1 MPNGKLQLYQYV
13 SDQTHP
19 EFDRLLDEIIN
30 SIGDPIFVKDRE
42 HRYVYVNE
50 AKCRLT
56 GANRDAIIGKTD
68 YDFSRP
74 EKEQVDVF
82 VRKDDIVIKTGQEDI
97 NEEALTDADGIL
109 HTIVTRKSLYMD
121 DAGRRYVVGIIR
133 DVTEH
138 KRIEEALRRS
148 QAAYFAEAQKLS
160 ATGSFSWN
168 ALSGDIFW
176 SNETCRIFGYD
187 TGIRPSIEAV
197 IQRVHPEDI
206 ALVEGVIERA
216 AKEKRE
222 FDFEHRLLMPD
233 GSVKHLH
240 IVAHPMT
247 DEPGRLQF
255 VGAVMDITE
264 RHERELEFISTRDH
278 RFFIR

>member
-1 MPNGKLQLYQYV
+1 M
-13 SDQTHP
+13 
-19 EFDRLLDEIIN
+19 
-30 SIGDPIFVKDRE
+30 
-42 HRYVYVNE
+42 
-50 AKCRLT
+50 
-56 GANRDAIIGKTD
+56 
-68 YDFSRP
+68 
-74 EKEQVDVF
+74 
-82 VRKDDIVIKTGQEDI
+82 
-97 NEEALTDADGIL
+97 
-109 HTIVTRKSLYMD
+109 
-121 DAGRRYVVGIIR
+121 
-133 DVTEH
+133 
-138 KRIEEALRRS
+138 
-148 QAAYFAEAQKLS
+148 
-160 ATGSFSWN
+160 
-168 ALSGDIFW
+168 
-176 SNETCRIFGYD
+176 
-187 TGIRPSIEAV
+187 

-222 FDFEHRLLMPD
+222 FDFEHQLLMPD